1 MNHAPLV
8 SVLMPAYN
16 CASFIGAAIE
26 SVLAQ
31 TYPQFEVLVIDDGS
45 TDRTSEIV
53 SRFAYLDSRIRL
65 ITREHQ
71 GLVETLNYGLEL
83 ARGSYL
89 ARLDSDDIS
98 APHRL
103 EVQVSY
109 LEARSEVV
117 IIGSAYKLID
127 PSGAPHQI
135 SYMPQSDVAIRWHGL
150 FHSPFAHSSVMLRL
164 DVMRRLGL
172 GYDPKMQEAEDYE
185 LWSQLLQHGQ
195 GCNLPEALVQYRQH
209 PDQASLQ
216 GQLAVWEF
224 AGRVA
229 QKNLIT
235 LGAPLPIDVVQKL
248 REWFYHFPAHFEHED
263 LPLAGALLGILNR
276 FSVQPGLEK
285 DEVKRVR
292 GRWLGRILRAGFF
305 QKDAGWFLRMLS
317 RLKYTDFS
325 AVMAFLGERDNR
337 ILRW

>member
-1 MNHAPLV
+1 MTHAPLV

-16 CASFIGAAIE
+16 CASFIDAAIQ

-31 TYPQFEVLVIDDGS
+31 TYSQFEVLVIDDGS

-53 SRFAYLDSRIRL
+53 TTYADHDPRIRL
-65 ITREHQ
+65 ITRDHQ
-71 GLVETLNYGLEL
+71 GLVETLNYGLGQ

-117 IIGSAYKLID
+117 IIGSAYTLID

-164 DVMRRLGL
+164 DVLRRFGL
-172 GYDPKMQEAEDYE
+172 SYDPSMHEAEDFE

-195 GCNLPEALVQYRQH
+195 GCNLPDTLVQYRQH
-209 PDQASLQ
+209 PEQASQQ

-235 LGAPLPIDVVQKL
+235 LGASLPIDEVQKL
-248 REWFYHFPAHFEHED
+248 RVWFYHFPAHFEHED
-263 LPLAGALLGILNR
+263 LPLAEALLSVLNR
-276 FSVQPGLEK
+276 FSVQPGLDP
-285 DEVKRVR
+285 DEVERVR
-292 GRWLGRILRAGFF
+292 GRWLGRLLRAGLF
-305 QKDAGWFLRMLS
+305 QKDAGWFLRMLG
-317 RLKYTDFS
+317 RLNYKDFS
-325 AVMAFLGERDNR
+325 TVMAYLGERDKL
-337 ILRW
+337 I